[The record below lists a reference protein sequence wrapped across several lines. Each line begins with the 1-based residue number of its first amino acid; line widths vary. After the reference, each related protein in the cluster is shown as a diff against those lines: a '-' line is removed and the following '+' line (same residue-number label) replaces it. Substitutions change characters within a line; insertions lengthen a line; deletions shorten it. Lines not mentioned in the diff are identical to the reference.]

1 VSGTGLDGESLVSR
15 ARRGKASSPPT
26 DMRKDPHA
34 LAETTDTTPAPETSD
49 DEVLFA
55 KARAA
60 MDEARPLNEAA
71 EAKASEAVRF
81 EITRNAKML
90 RALSIAA
97 CKGALEYAATGG
109 AIELF
114 NWAAIDAF
122 ADLLWIVGRVSEIEE
137 DAKGCWSAAL
147 ALLHEH
153 EGEIVA
159 TQRTPD
165 GWARQVM
172 EQTALRVVQRL
183 DRAALEDADVL
194 RLQQERFEQ
203 NAPRRKAA
211 EVALTAKWLSA
222 EAAEALAT

>member
-1 VSGTGLDGESLVSR
+1 
-15 ARRGKASSPPT
+15 
-26 DMRKDPHA
+26 MRKDPHA

-49 DEVLFA
+49 DKALFA

-71 EAKASEAVRF
+71 EAKATEAVRF

-90 RALSIAA
+90 RALSIAT

-114 NWAAIDAF
+114 NRAAIDAF
-122 ADLLWIVGRVSEIEE
+122 ADLLWIAGRVSEIEE

-159 TQRTPD
+159 TQRTRTV
-165 GWARQVM
+165 G
-172 EQTALRVVQRL
+172 RVKSW
-183 DRAALEDADVL
+183 
-194 RLQQERFEQ
+194 
-203 NAPRRKAA
+203 NRRRC
-211 EVALTAKWLSA
+211 VWCSV
-222 EAAEALAT
+222 

>member
-1 VSGTGLDGESLVSR
+1 MTKCCLRKLR
-15 ARRGKASSPPT
+15 A
-26 DMRKDPHA
+26 
-34 LAETTDTTPAPETSD
+34 
-49 DEVLFA
+49 V
-55 KARAA
+55 

-122 ADLLWIVGRVSEIEE
+122 ADLLWIAGRVSEIEE

-194 RLQQERFEQ
+194 LLQQERFEQ

>member
-1 VSGTGLDGESLVSR
+1 
-15 ARRGKASSPPT
+15 
-26 DMRKDPHA
+26 
-34 LAETTDTTPAPETSD
+34 
-49 DEVLFA
+49 
-55 KARAA
+55 
-60 MDEARPLNEAA
+60 MDEARPLNQAT
-71 EAKASEAVRF
+71 EAKATDAVRY

-97 CKGALEYAATGG
+97 CKAALEYAATGE

-122 ADLLWIVGRVSEIEE
+122 ADLLWIAGSVPEIEE

-153 EGEIVA
+153 EDEIVA

-165 GWARQVM
+165 GWARRVM

-194 RLQQERFEQ
+194 LLQQERFEQ

-211 EVALTAKWLSA
+211 EAALTTRWLSA
-222 EAAEALAT
+222 EATEALAK